1 MKRIMTRAAAIGAA
15 SAASLAFTSPAAA
28 CLRTFEVRFDPGAAQ
43 IAEKDKVAGFLA
55 VPTYGNGQLVSI
67 KVAAP
72 VHDLAR
78 RRALAL
84 SDLLQ
89 AYGQSPS
96 GIMIETSRNAIERSI
111 LVVYPPPT
119 VGPDPRFTQAAP
131 ATPAPPRR
139 TCGG

>member
-1 MKRIMTRAAAIGAA
+1 MNRIVTRTAMIGAA
-15 SAASLAFTSPAAA
+15 LTASLAAASPAGA
-28 CLRTFEVRFDPGAAQ
+28 CLRTLEVAFEPGAAE
-43 IAEKDKVAGFLA
+43 IADKDKVAGFLA
-55 VPTYGNGQLVSI
+55 VPAYGNGQLVSI
-67 KVAAP
+67 RVAAP

-89 AYGQSPS
+89 AQGQSPS
-96 GIMIETSRNAIERSI
+96 GIKIETSRNAIERTI

-119 VGPDPRFTQAAP
+119 VRPDPRFAQAAP
-131 ATPAPPRR
+131 PTPAPPRR